1 MQLTLKSLL
10 MKSDRWFYID
20 DGPLFETLPHV
31 IDHYSRCA
39 DGLPVLLKM
48 ALPSDGNPPIDIHK
62 IPIPPVRKRVLLT
75 PAVSSP
81 VLNTSSGR
89 SIPGR
94 NPLQRTGSAVIFFFI
109 IIFFNFYGAKE
120 NNNNLKQLSNWK
132 MSFNITQSFFCCTI
146 YSFNSSKSLGRIGLS
161 NA

>member
-48 ALPSDGNPPIDIHK
+48 ALPPDGNPPIDIHK
-62 IPIPPVRKRVLLT
+62 IPDRKSV
-75 PAVSSP
+75 V
-81 VLNTSSGR
+81 
-89 SIPGR
+89 
-94 NPLQRTGSAVIFFFI
+94 
-109 IIFFNFYGAKE
+109 
-120 NNNNLKQLSNWK
+120 
-132 MSFNITQSFFCCTI
+132 
-146 YSFNSSKSLGRIGLS
+146 
-161 NA
+161 

>member
-10 MKSDRWFYID
+10 LKSDRWFYID
-20 DGPLFETLPHV
+20 DGPLFETLPHI

-48 ALPSDGNPPIDIHK
+48 ALPPDGNPPIDIHK

-94 NPLQRTGSAVIFFFI
+94 NPLQRAGSAVSVFFI
-109 IIFFNFYGAKE
+109 IYFFKLLWCKRE
-120 NNNNLKQLSNWK
+120 QQQLKTTKQLENVFQHNPK
-132 MSFNITQSFFCCTI
+132 FFLL
-146 YSFNSSKSLGRIGLS
+146 YNLQFQ
-161 NA
+161 

>member
-10 MKSDRWFYID
+10 LKSDRWFYID
-20 DGPLFETLPHV
+20 DGPLFETLPHI

-94 NPLQRTGSAVIFFFI
+94 NPLQRAGSAVSVFFI
-109 IIFFNFYGAKE
+109 IYFFKLLWCKRE
-120 NNNNLKQLSNWK
+120 QQQLKTTKQLENVFQHNPK
-132 MSFNITQSFFCCTI
+132 FFLL
-146 YSFNSSKSLGRIGLS
+146 YNLQFQ
-161 NA
+161 

>member
-10 MKSDRWFYID
+10 LKSDRWFYID

-94 NPLQRTGSAVIFFFI
+94 NPLQRAGSAVSVFFI
-109 IIFFNFYGAKE
+109 IYFFKLLWCKRE
-120 NNNNLKQLSNWK
+120 QQQLKTTKQLENVFQHNPK
-132 MSFNITQSFFCCTI
+132 FFLL
-146 YSFNSSKSLGRIGLS
+146 YNLQFQ
-161 NA
+161 